1 MVEEPRRAE
10 FGEVTLIL
18 PPSDEGGGFCGAKVG
33 RRDFNLTYDGDVP
46 NAKWGIA
53 SSPRERRDIVSHNTK
68 GRIFNIQRFS
78 IHDGPG
84 IRTIVFFKGCYMRC
98 AWCCNPESQ
107 SKEIET
113 IIEKGKEKIVGRDV
127 TVSDI
132 MPEILSDLHYYRRS
146 GGGVTLSGGEVL
158 CQADFAAELLIACK
172 QEGLHTAVESASS
185 APFSEIEKI
194 LPYVDTYLMDIKHMD
209 SAKHKEYTGI
219 GNERILENAK
229 KIAQSGVELIIRTPV
244 IPGFNDTP
252 KDIRAISHFART
264 LTGVREHHLLPY
276 HRLGMDKYA
285 GLGRKYSLTEI
296 EPPTKEK
303 MEYLLSVAE
312 TSGLKCKI
320 GG

>member
-1 MVEEPRRAE
+1 MAE
-10 FGEVTLIL
+10 
-18 PPSDEGGGFCGAKVG
+18 
-33 RRDFNLTYDGDVP
+33 
-46 NAKWGIA
+46 GI
-53 SSPRERRDIVSHNTK
+53 K

-84 IRTIVFFKGCYMRC
+84 IRTIVFFKGCFMRC

-107 SKEIET
+107 RREIET
-113 IIEKGKEKIVGRDV
+113 LIEKDKEKTVGYDV

-132 MPEILSDLHYYRRS
+132 MPEILSDMTYYRRS

-158 CQADFAAELLIACK
+158 CQADFARQLLKTCK
-172 QEGLHTAVESASS
+172 EEGLHTAVESAAS

-194 LPYVDTYLMDIKHMD
+194 LPYLDLYLMDIKHMD
-209 SAKHKEYTGI
+209 SQKHKEYTAVS
-219 GNERILENAK
+219 NEIILQNAR

-252 KDIRAISHFART
+252 EEIKAISHFART
-264 LTGVREHHLLPY
+264 LPGVKEHHLLPY
-276 HRLGMDKYA
+276 HRLGMDKYQ
-285 GLGRKYSLTEI
+285 GLGRNYSLKEI